1 MDEVIE
7 SEVVVVRLC
16 KSLVYICFSIC
27 LVVGIKY
34 AEAATCSVTAACE
47 YGNLKKG
54 PGKEGESVGVC

>member
-1 MDEVIE
+1 MAT
-7 SEVVVVRLC
+7 
-16 KSLVYICFSIC
+16 LVYICFSIC

-54 PGKEGESVGVC
+54 TGERGGGCGCVLNKTEMLSSYI

>member
-1 MDEVIE
+1 MAT
-7 SEVVVVRLC
+7 
-16 KSLVYICFSIC
+16 LVYICFSIC

-54 PGKEGESVGVC
+54 PGKEGESVGVLYELLDNPTT